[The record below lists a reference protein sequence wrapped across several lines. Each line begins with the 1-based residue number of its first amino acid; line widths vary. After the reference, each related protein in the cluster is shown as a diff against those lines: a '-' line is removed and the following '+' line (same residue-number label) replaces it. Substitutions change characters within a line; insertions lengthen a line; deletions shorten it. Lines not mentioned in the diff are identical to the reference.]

1 MLAAYHKVGEDA
13 KHVNNW
19 SLEGVEG
26 LPEDGKLD
34 LAKLGLPELSMRVR
48 VGRNLKEFPLP
59 GAMTKD
65 DRVNLEAKMCA
76 AFDKLKA
83 MPEYGGRYNS
93 LTPGHADFVD
103 DAGYKQLVDDHFM
116 FKDMAA
122 DSCAAPCSLC
132 CADALAHLPPSI
144 LVGALPKIVLAPTK
158 EHTTPSNTAATTS
171 SLPFLPMWLPCS
183 PPASTMFS

>member
-1 MLAAYHKVGEDA
+1 MLQVLADYHKVSEDA

-34 LAKLGLPELSMRVR
+34 LAKLGLPPLSMRVR

-65 DRVNLEAKMCA
+65 DRVNLEVKMCA

-93 LTPGHADFVD
+93 LTPGHKDFVNKK
-103 DAGYKQLVDDHFM
+103 AYQKLVDDHLM

-122 DSCAAPCSLC
+122 DSCEAHLSC
-132 CADALAHLPPSI
+132 CAMRLHILLSNLPPTAC
-144 LVGALPKIVLAPTK
+144 LVRHLVHEVEFLA
-158 EHTTPSNTAATTS
+158 EGVQPSPIPYS
-171 SLPFLPMWLPCS
+171 HSRSCS
-183 PPASTMFS
+183 

>member
-1 MLAAYHKVGEDA
+1 MLADYHGVAEDA

-34 LAKLGLPELSMRVR
+34 LAKLGLPPLSMRVR

-59 GAMTKD
+59 GAMTKQQ
-65 DRVNLEAKMCA
+65 RVDLEAKMCV

-93 LTPGHADFVD
+93 LTPGHPDFVNKK
-103 DAGYKQLVDDHFM
+103 AYQKLVNDHFM
-116 FKDMAA
+116 FKDMSA
-122 DSCAAPCSLC
+122 DTCEYFQHISRS
-132 CADALAHLPPSI
+132 
-144 LVGALPKIVLAPTK
+144 V
-158 EHTTPSNTAATTS
+158 
-171 SLPFLPMWLPCS
+171 
-183 PPASTMFS
+183 